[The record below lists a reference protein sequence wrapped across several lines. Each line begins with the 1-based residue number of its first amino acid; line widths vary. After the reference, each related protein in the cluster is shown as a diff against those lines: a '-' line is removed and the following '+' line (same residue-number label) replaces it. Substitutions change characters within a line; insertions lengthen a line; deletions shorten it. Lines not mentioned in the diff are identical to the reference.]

1 MTTHST
7 LKLFALLASGFVWSA
22 VLADDAQEHE
32 HDHDHEHAHTEV
44 VAYRLPAGAKF
55 EFTNPELAEQHLEA
69 VERLQCVASLETAGE
84 VTSVSYYCADWKSVE
99 IATHELALE
108 WMDWLKAAG
117 FDCSH
122 GDTDPALLEGEE
134 VVEFR
139 LTEWQTVHAESEE
152 APALVETLTR
162 IGCEV
167 QQTDD
172 GGHLDVSFRSPL
184 WKDIHFADHE
194 TAEQW
199 IAWLEGHDFEVRHE
213 HDHDHAHDHE
223 HDHADE

>member
-1 MTTHST
+1 MTTNTT
-7 LKLFALLASGFVWSA
+7 LKLFALLVYAFVLSA
-22 VLADDAQEHE
+22 TFADDATE
-32 HDHDHEHAHTEV
+32 HDHDHEHTEV

-55 EFTNPELAEQHLEA
+55 EFTTLELAQQHLEA
-69 VERLQCVASLETAGE
+69 VQRLQCVSSLETAGE
-84 VTSVSYYCADWKSVE
+84 VTTVSYYCADWKSVE

-108 WMDWLKAAG
+108 WMTWLKAAG

-139 LTEWQTVHAESEE
+139 LTEWNTVHAESEE
-152 APALVETLTR
+152 ATALVETLTR
-162 IGCEV
+162 VGCEV

-172 GGHLDVSFRSPL
+172 EGHLDVTFRSPL

-199 IAWLEGHDFEVRHE
+199 ITWFEGHDFEVRHD
-213 HDHDHAHDHE
+213 HDHDHAHDH
-223 HDHADE
+223 DHE